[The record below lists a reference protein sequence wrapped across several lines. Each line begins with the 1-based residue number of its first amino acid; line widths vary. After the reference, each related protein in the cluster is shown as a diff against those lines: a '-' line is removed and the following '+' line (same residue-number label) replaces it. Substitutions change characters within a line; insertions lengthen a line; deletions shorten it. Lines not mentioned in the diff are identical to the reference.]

1 MTANWFSAP
10 APVMRR
16 IRGYFAP
23 VVRATG
29 TPVLFDPSQQ
39 GHLNLDEPPA
49 PWIDL
54 GWLQGFTRKAL
65 SKSSPLLTGIPAA
78 AQEQVRQTLEAQL
91 TVRFLS
97 WTKLTMALATGSQH
111 MNVLAAPLGPA
122 SSPMG
127 APATASVPI
136 QSGSTASNI
145 LLTPTDAA
153 QFSPGSMVAVDVD
166 YSGQTGFVGSPV
178 SGAYV
183 RQALSDFDYVRRVTY
198 NVGLVSQVSS
208 TGLTL
213 AFPLIGGTPQAG
225 ARLQAVTG
233 FIDREGGCFY
243 QEWSA
248 LFVMEGS
255 QGERIFYHYPR
266 LQPFAGAEETVIP
279 LDGRNKSGQSRVQ
292 LVGQF
297 ITLPISDPLDSER
310 VVCYRSFLPAPN
322 ALI

>member
-1 MTANWFSAP
+1 MTENWFSAP

-23 VVRATG
+23 VARATG
-29 TPVLFDPSQQ
+29 TPALFDPSRQ
-39 GHLNLDEPPA
+39 GHLNLDAPPA

-65 SKSSPLLTGIPAA
+65 SKSSPLMTGIPAA
-78 AQEQVRQTLEAQL
+78 VQEQVRETLEAQL

-111 MNVLAAPLGPA
+111 MNVLAAPTGAA
-122 SSPMG
+122 SSQTG
-127 APATASVPI
+127 APATASVQV

-145 LLTPTDAA
+145 LLASTDAG
-153 QFSPGSMVAVDVD
+153 QFSPGSIVAVDVD

-183 RQALSDFDYVRRVTY
+183 RQPLSDLDYVRRVTY
-198 NVGLVSQVSS
+198 NVGLVSQVST

-213 AFPLIGGTPQAG
+213 ASPLIGGVPQTG
-225 ARLQAVTG
+225 AKLQAVTG

-266 LQPFAGAEETVIP
+266 LQPFAGAEEAITP
-279 LDGRNKSGQSRVQ
+279 LDGKNKSGQSKVQ

-297 ITLPISDPLDSER
+297 ITLPISDPLDGER
-310 VVCYRSFLPAPN
+310 AVCYRSFLPAPN